1 MTRNER
7 PIWRQEGVLRLHEDY
22 RTFMT
27 RTQPYNLAPSVP
39 SVRRRGRPPS
49 KTVSDPAKRQTPVE
63 SQVPPPRPP
72 QEPPR
77 WFQPPQTNSLRTLFP
92 FVERVPVD
100 MERYHAAIARTSSP
114 DAPVERQPTLILP
127 PDSEQPRPEAASSS
141 DERPAPVLKPLTI
154 QLETLERS
162 LEHEVME
169 AQREIQVLEAEYV
182 TACLKDQPWFTS
194 QMRMCLNPVKHE
206 KKVKHTDELKECHS
220 PLESSVVFFNGNKHR
235 MDLLAD
241 TCRDSENWPD
251 VLCPWSRTMLLSTPK
266 SVKSPRD
273 DVVG

>member
-1 MTRNER
+1 
-7 PIWRQEGVLRLHEDY
+7 
-22 RTFMT
+22 MT

-49 KTVSDPAKRQTPVE
+49 KTVSDPAKRQAPVE
-63 SQVPPPRPP
+63 SPVAPPRPP

-77 WFQPPQTNSLRTLFP
+77 WFQPPQTNCLRTLFP

-100 MERYHAAIARTSSP
+100 MERYRAAIARTSSP
-114 DAPVERQPTLILP
+114 VALDAPVERQPTSIVP
-127 PDSEQPRPEAASSS
+127 PACEQPQPEATSSS
-141 DERPAPVLKPLTI
+141 DERPAPTIQPLTT
-154 QLETLERS
+154 QLELLERS

-169 AQREIQVLEAEYV
+169 AQREVQVLEAEYV

-194 QMRMCLNPVKHE
+194 QMRMCLNPVKQE
-206 KKVKHTDELKECHS
+206 KKIKHTEEVKECHP
-220 PLESSVVFFNGNKHR
+220 PLESSVVFFKGNKHR
-235 MDLLAD
+235 MEMLAD
-241 TCRDSENWPD
+241 VCRDSEKWPD

-266 SVKSPRD
+266 LVKRPRD